1 MKLKTRI
8 TLSFLIIILVPMILW
23 IALIAGTAMFNKT
36 IIMSRYGIDLSSVTG
51 YQKTVMVNIL
61 FAMIAILV
69 ITGMIISIWLSRGIL
84 TPIAKMTA
92 AIRNVRDGNLDIPMQ
107 SDTGVT
113 EVDELCDAFEEMRV
127 RLKEANEE
135 KVRFDEQNRELIS
148 NISHDLRTPITAIKG
163 YCEGIMDGVANTP
176 EKQEK
181 YIRTIYNKVVDM
193 DSLINELSFYSK
205 ITTNRIPY
213 NFNKVDVHAF
223 FGDAADE
230 IRDEMLN
237 RDIHFTYENDVPEG
251 TYVIADVE
259 QITRV
264 LNNLISNSVKYNN
277 KTDKNI
283 GIYVSMSASGE
294 VQVEE
299 RDNGMGIEKKNL
311 PNIFDRFYRT
321 DSSRNSSKG
330 GSGIGLSIVRKII
343 EDHGGRVWAASEL
356 GEGTSIFFTLR
367 VYEEKEVKA

>member
-8 TLSFLIIILVPMILW
+8 LLSILIIILVPMILW
-23 IALIAGTAMFNKT
+23 IVLIFGTAIFNKDA
-36 IIMSRYGIDLSSVTG
+36 IMSYYGIDVTSVTA
-51 YQKTVMVNIL
+51 YQKTVMVNIF
-61 FAMIAILV
+61 FAMVAILV
-69 ITGMIISIWLSRGIL
+69 ITGVIISIWLTRGIL
-84 TPIAKMTA
+84 TPIEKMTS
-92 AIRNVRDGNLDIPMQ
+92 AIRNVRDGNLDVPMQ
-107 SDTGVT
+107 LDTGVT
-113 EVDELCDAFEEMRV
+113 EIDELCESFEEMRV

-181 YIRTIYNKVVDM
+181 YIRTIYNKAVDM

-213 NFNKVDVHAF
+213 NFNKVDVHSF

-230 IRDEMLN
+230 IRDEMQN
-237 RDIHFTYENDVPEG
+237 KDIRFIYENDVPDG
-251 TYVIADVE
+251 TCVIADVE

-264 LNNLISNSVKYNN
+264 LNNLVSNSVKYND
-277 KTDKNI
+277 KTDKEI
-283 GIYVSMSASGE
+283 GIYVTVTAAGE

-321 DSSRNSSKG
+321 DTSRNSSKG
-330 GSGIGLSIVRKII
+330 GSGIGLSIVKKII
-343 EDHGGRVWAASEL
+343 EDHGGRVWAASEK

-367 VYEEKEVKA
+367 IYEEKAVKS